1 MILSNPSSILL
12 RTIFLFL
19 ILSTVIP
26 VLSSKAQTANPTTY
40 EWGVDVGDVL
50 SYKIQLS
57 LDNRDLIQES
67 GFRGPL
73 IIVSRVESVLQGPE
87 YDSGETVIPSNPDLS
102 IVEYQLGNSRFSPE
116 LFAERF
122 PQVYA
127 YVSAKGIFIIWPIN
141 LLDYLTSIYQS
152 GWTDKIED
160 RGGGEDPYHV
170 YQVGVEY
177 TGSYFRVTQE
187 DSYPDLD
194 IFSSISFELSRYNGI
209 AEEIIIIQ
217 RENLQ
222 QINDFGIV
230 TEDDRIYTLEGR
242 INFFKIEKRG
252 YQHMGTPGFVFLMGA
267 VSLSTFVL
275 LHKQKRFSKTGRI
288 RFP

>member
-1 MILSNPSSILL
+1 LILSNPSSILL